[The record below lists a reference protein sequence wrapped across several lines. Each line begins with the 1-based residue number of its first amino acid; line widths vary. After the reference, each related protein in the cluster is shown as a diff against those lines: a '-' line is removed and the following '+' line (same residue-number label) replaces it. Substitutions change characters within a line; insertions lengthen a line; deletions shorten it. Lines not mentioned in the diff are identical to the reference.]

1 MAKKEIREFVRN
13 LYHLLYVNIKLIV
26 ALEIIEYSL
35 NKEFLKKIK
44 SVKSAVKKGEK
55 LEKSFSLI
63 STDED
68 FLNLIK
74 IGEETGELP
83 LIFKTLYEKYEFE
96 ANVRKEVISLT
107 VYPVTV
113 IVTSIIIV
121 FILLKVVV
129 PKFVAVYKDMNQ
141 ELPKLTRMTIKMSEI
156 TDKYSIHIGVI
167 LIIIVSSFYIMKKK
181 NVINFDKYIFKLPI
195 FGKINKK
202 IFLLKFSQELY
213 TLTISNV
220 DFVKS
225 LKIVCKTRN
234 NYIKEE
240 INKIIS
246 KIEKGNSIE
255 KAFKESEIFDIEYR
269 SYLRIAEKTG
279 NLPYCFEQLKNIY
292 YERVSGNVRLFLK
305 LLEPI
310 SIIFIAMIIG
320 VIVLSVMLPIF
331 RLGENL

>member
-1 MAKKEIREFVRN
+1 
-13 LYHLLYVNIKLIV
+13 
-26 ALEIIEYSL
+26 
-35 NKEFLKKIK
+35 
-44 SVKSAVKKGEK
+44 
-55 LEKSFSLI
+55 
-63 STDED
+63 
-68 FLNLIK
+68 
-74 IGEETGELP
+74 
-83 LIFKTLYEKYEFE
+83 
-96 ANVRKEVISLT
+96 
-107 VYPVTV
+107 
-113 IVTSIIIV
+113 
-121 FILLKVVV
+121 
-129 PKFVAVYKDMNQ
+129 
-141 ELPKLTRMTIKMSEI
+141 MSEI

-181 NVINFDKYIFKLPI
+181 KVINFDKYIFKLPI

-220 DFVKS
+220 DFIKS